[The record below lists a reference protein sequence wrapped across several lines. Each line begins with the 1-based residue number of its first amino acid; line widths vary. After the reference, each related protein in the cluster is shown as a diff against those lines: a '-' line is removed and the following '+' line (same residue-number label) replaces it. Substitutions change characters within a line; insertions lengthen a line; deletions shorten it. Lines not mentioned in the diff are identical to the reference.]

1 MTNEE
6 RTALAGEYVLGTL
19 TAAEREAVER
29 ALPADPQLAAEVRQW
44 EGRLSRLAT
53 ATPAIEPPANVWAL
67 IAGETAA
74 LAARPS
80 APAAAANEN
89 IVLELRRK
97 VGIWRTATV
106 AFGLLAAAIIAVF
119 FLAPIRDANAPRD
132 RFVAFVDQDG
142 GLPPIVV
149 DYDPA
154 TGIVTAQSLGA
165 DAPADRSYELWYIG
179 AGQDPLS
186 LGVLDDVGA
195 TIVLAVAEIANFDPA
210 GAVFAI
216 TDEPPGGAPEGIP
229 TGPILFQGELARAAF

>member
-19 TAAEREAVER
+19 TAADREAVER
-29 ALPADPQLAAEVRQW
+29 MLAGDPELAAEVRRW
-44 EGRLSRLAT
+44 EARLHPLAS
-53 ATPAIEPPANVWAL
+53 AAPSVEPPASVWVEVAGRIDG
-67 IAGETAA
+67 IAS
-74 LAARPS
+74 P
-80 APAAAANEN
+80 PPVAAANEN
-89 IVLELRRK
+89 NLLELRRK

-132 RFVAFVDQDG
+132 RYIAFVNQDG

-149 DYDPA
+149 DFDPA

-179 AGQDPLS
+179 AGRDPLS

-195 TIVLAVAEIANFDPA
+195 TIVVAAAEIVDFNPA

-229 TGPILFQGELARAAF
+229 TGPVLFQGELARATF